1 LKELRLLT
9 PAAQETTVL
18 PPGADGS
25 SDKSFDVCSPA
36 QQTAPVVFASPHS
49 GQCYPALFVAES
61 RLSPV
66 ALRRSEDAF
75 IDEVY
80 GAAPE
85 FGCPLLRAHFPRA
98 YIDANREPFEL
109 DQNMF
114 ADDLPDYVNAH
125 SPRVEA
131 GLGTIARVVTN
142 GEEIYRRKLKFS
154 DAIQR
159 IDRYY
164 KPYHDRLQRLLED
177 TLSLFGNALLID
189 CHSMPSIGGPMDS
202 DEGAKRV
209 DMILGD
215 RHGTSCTTFI
225 TDMADDILQSMGY
238 CVTRNQP
245 YAGGFTTAH
254 YGQPRNGV
262 HALQIEINRALYMDE
277 VAILKA
283 DGFTKLSADIAK
295 LIEATAEIGRKRM
308 VAL

>member
-1 LKELRLLT
+1 MLT
-9 PAAQETTVL
+9 PAAQATTAL
-18 PPGADGS
+18 PRGADGP
-25 SDKSFDVCSPA
+25 SDMPFDVRSPVD
-36 QQTAPVVFASPHS
+36 QTAPIIFASPHS
-49 GQCYPALFVAES
+49 GKRYPALFVAES
-61 RLSPV
+61 RLDPV

-98 YIDANREPFEL
+98 YVDPNREPFEL

-114 ADDLPDYVNAH
+114 ADALPDYVNAH

-142 GEEIYRRKLKFS
+142 GEEIYRNKLQFTE
-154 DAIQR
+154 AVQR
-159 IDRYY
+159 IDRCYM
-164 KPYHDRLQRLLED
+164 PYHACLQQLLED
-177 TLSLFGNALLID
+177 TRARFGNALLID
-189 CHSMPSIGGPMDS
+189 CHSMPSIGGPMDA

-215 RHGTSCTTFI
+215 RHGTSCTAFI
-225 TDMADDILQSMGY
+225 TDMVDDMLQSMGY
-238 CVTRNQP
+238 CVTRNRP
-245 YAGGFTTAH
+245 YAGGFTTGH
-254 YGQPRNGV
+254 YGKPKNGV

-277 VAILKA
+277 GAILKT

-295 LIEATAEIGRKRM
+295 LIEAIAEMGRRRM
-308 VAL
+308 VEL